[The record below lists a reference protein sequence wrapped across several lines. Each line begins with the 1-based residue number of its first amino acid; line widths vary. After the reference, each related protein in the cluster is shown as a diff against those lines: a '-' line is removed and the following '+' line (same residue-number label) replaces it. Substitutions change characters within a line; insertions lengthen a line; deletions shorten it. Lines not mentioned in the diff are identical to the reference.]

1 MCASLRSQRLTSR
14 PRRARKHHC
23 ETASYTTALSKRY
36 FTLVARRLT
45 HRAVLVSTILITLG
59 IVGAFFAYG
68 QIMTHPTEKASPVP
82 FNTIYQGNGADGYTR
97 PADIL
102 IENQTAWSNVWDT
115 AFCSQGQ
122 CPPLPDVNFTSRNV
136 IAVFYGFGG
145 HASDTIGIDWV
156 SRSSSTLNVHVLVRA
171 GGNCASPLIVVYS
184 AHIIDIP
191 KTDLPVSFSTQTI
204 PSNC

>member
-82 FNTIYQGNGADGYTR
+82 FNTIYQGNGAHGYTK
-97 PADIL
+97 PADIV

-122 CPPLPDVNFTSRNV
+122 CPPLPDVNFTSRTV
-136 IAVFYGFGG
+136 IAAFYGMGG
-145 HASDTIGIDWV
+145 FSTNGIRIDEV
-156 SRSSSTLNVHVLVRA
+156 SRTTSTLNVHILLGT
-171 GGNCASPLIVVYS
+171 GGNCGSLIVTIYP

-191 KTDLPVSFSTQTI
+191 KTDLQVSFSTKTA